1 MVTFVDA
8 EWGIDKDWGGA
19 VAARMAVA
27 TSRGTAGMALAPM
40 AITKDLKWH
49 TKNMTL

>member
-1 MVTFVDA
+1 MLLSGALIRT
-8 EWGIDKDWGGA
+8 GA
-19 VAARMAVA
+19 VAAHMAVA